1 MKSKLLFKSL
11 LVTPVFLGMA
21 LLGATRANAS
31 DSALNAIANESEIA
45 PLATDMAPDAIAAAT
60 ELNTPVAAESLS
72 FSVDIPDASL
82 AVTPSEELLPS
93 PLTTAQAV
101 PTENLDQIQ
110 RYSEPVVSLDSMEQV
125 TSISQLRDVQPTD
138 WAFQALQ
145 SLVERYGCIA
155 GYPDGTYRGNRALT
169 RFEFAAG
176 LNACLDRINEL
187 IAAATAGGITRED
200 LLVLQR
206 LQEEFAAELATLRG
220 RVDSLEA
227 RTAEL
232 EANQFSTTTKLR
244 GEVIFGLSGAF
255 GDEKANQN
263 VDIDDNPVLAGRA
276 RLNFDTSFTGR
287 DRLRTR
293 LQAGNIIS
301 FAGATGTNMAR
312 LGFDTNTNNEF
323 ELDVLTYRFPIGN
336 AITGW
341 IGTEGL
347 AADDIAPTFPTL
359 LNSSG
364 QGSISRFG
372 QRNPVYRL
380 PDGIGGGVSVNLSER
395 LNLAV
400 SYLTDDGNS
409 PAAKDGLFNGA
420 YQARAQLS
428 YTGTRFGI
436 GLSYARAY
444 MPGEDVNLTGS
455 TGSVNAA
462 RPFGAVAT
470 SANVY
475 GVEGQINLGRRLV
488 LGGWGGWFDAERE
501 TGGGRRR
508 DADVWTWAGSVL
520 FPDLIAR
527 GNLGGVIFGMPPK
540 ATSGPNKD
548 PDTGYHLEGFY
559 RFRVSN
565 NISVTPGVI
574 VLFNPEHNDR
584 NDNIYVGTLRT
595 TFSF

>member
-11 LVTPVFLGMA
+11 LVTPAFLGMA
-21 LLGATRANAS
+21 LLGAASANAS
-31 DSALNAIANESEIA
+31 ATLLESGTFSLTPETQNLDVAAEAI
-45 PLATDMAPDAIAAAT
+45 PAIAAAD
-60 ELNTPVAAESLS
+60 LVAPVQADTTDANLVQEILAA
-72 FSVDIPDASL
+72 
-82 AVTPSEELLPS
+82 
-93 PLTTAQAV
+93 PLTVAQAA
-101 PTENLDQIQ
+101 PNANLDQIE
-110 RYSEPVVSLDSMEQV
+110 RYSEPVVGLDSMGQV

-187 IAAATAGGITRED
+187 IAAATQNILTRED

-220 RVDSLEA
+220 RVDALEA

-263 VDIDDNPVLAGRA
+263 VDIDDNVVLAGRA

-293 LQAGNIIS
+293 LQAGNHIS
-301 FAGATGTNMAR
+301 FTGATGTNMAR
-312 LGFDTNTNNEF
+312 LGFDTNTGNDF

-341 IGTEGL
+341 IGTTGL
-347 AADDIAPTFPTL
+347 AADDVAPTFPTL

-372 QRNPVYRL
+372 QRNPVSRL
-380 PDGIGGGVSVNLSER
+380 PDGIGGGLSINFSPR

-409 PAAKDGLFNGA
+409 PLPKDGLFNGA

-428 YTGTRFGI
+428 YTGNTFGI

-455 TGSVNAA
+455 TGSINAI

-488 LGGWGGWFDAERE
+488 LGGWGGWFDTERE
-501 TGGGRRR
+501 TGGSRS
-508 DADVWTWAGSVL
+508 ADVWTWAGSVL
-520 FPDLIAR
+520 FPDLGAR
-527 GNLGGVIFGMPPK
+527 GNLGGVVFGMPPK
-540 ATSGPNKD
+540 ATSGPNRD
-548 PDTGYHLEGFY
+548 RDTGYHLEGFY

-565 NISVTPGVI
+565 NISITPGVI

>member
-11 LVTPVFLGMA
+11 LVTPAFLGMA
-21 LLGATRANAS
+21 LLGATSANAS
-31 DSALNAIANESEIA
+31 GSALNAIANESEIA
-45 PLATDMAPDAIAAAT
+45 PLATDIAPDAIAAAT
-60 ELNTPVAAESLS
+60 ELNPPVAAESLS
-72 FSVDIPDASL
+72 LSTDIPDANL
-82 AVTPSEELLPS
+82 AQVTPSEERLAS
-93 PLTTAQAV
+93 PLTTAQAI
-101 PTENLDQIQ
+101 PTESLDQVQ
-110 RYSEPVVSLDSMEQV
+110 LYSEPVVGIDSLEQV

-187 IAAATAGGITRED
+187 IAAATAGGVSRED

-232 EANQFSTTTKLR
+232 EANQFSTTTVLR
-244 GEVIFGLSGAF
+244 GEAIFGLSGAF
-255 GDEKANQN
+255 GDEKADQN
-263 VDIDDNPVLAGRA
+263 DDIDDNPVLAGRV

-293 LQAGNIIS
+293 LQAGNVIS
-301 FAGATGTNMAR
+301 FADATGTNMAR
-312 LGFDTNTNNEF
+312 LGYDTNTNNNF
-323 ELDVLTYRFPIGN
+323 ELDTFSYRFPIGN

-341 IGTEGL
+341 IGANGL

-372 QRNPVYRL
+372 QRNPVTRL
-380 PDGIGGGVSVNLSER
+380 PDGIGGGVSIDFSER

-409 PAAKDGLFNGA
+409 PAAKDGLFDGA

-428 YTGTRFGI
+428 YTGNRFGI
-436 GLSYARAY
+436 GISYAHAY

-455 TGSVNAA
+455 TGSINAI

-470 SANVY
+470 SADVY
-475 GVEGQINLGRRLV
+475 GIEGQINLGRRLV
-488 LGGWGGWFDAERE
+488 LGGWGGWFDTERE
-501 TGGGRRR
+501 SGG
-508 DADVWTWAGSVL
+508 DDSADVWTWAGAVL

-565 NISVTPGVI
+565 NISITPGVI
-574 VLFNPEHNDR
+574 VLFRPEHDDGNE
-584 NDNIYVGTLRT
+584 NIYVGTLRT